1 MLWIFATLAATIAQ
15 TGRNAIQRHLT
26 PLAGTL
32 GATFA
37 RFLFGLPFAA
47 GFLAVLRLASGHPL
61 PIPHG
66 VSLIFLMAGGLTQIL
81 ATALML
87 RAMKQKSFVVTIA
100 YTKTEPV
107 LVALFSLIFLG
118 QSLGLAKAAAIS
130 LATFGV
136 VLMSWPKTRTEASL
150 APALLG
156 MASAAF
162 FALSAILFQQGILRL
177 GAITPFM
184 AAATGLALALALQS
198 LMIVL
203 WSGLRDRASL
213 NRMAQ
218 SWRLGL
224 VAGFLGALASLF
236 WFFGFALTSATNVRT
251 LAMIEVIFAQII
263 SRRRFQEGLSKREG
277 LGVTLLLVG
286 VGLLLHAAQSA

>member
-1 MLWIFATLAATIAQ
+1 MLWIFATLAATTAQ
-15 TGRNAIQRHLT
+15 TGRNALQRHLT
-26 PLAGTL
+26 PVAGTL
-32 GATFA
+32 GATYA

-47 GFLAVLRLASGHPL
+47 GFLAMLRLVSGHPL
-61 PIPHG
+61 PMPHG
-66 VSLIFLMAGGLTQIL
+66 TSLIFMTAGGMTQIL

-87 RAMKQKSFVVTIA
+87 LAMKQKSFVITIA

-118 QSLGLAKAAAIS
+118 QRLSPGLAAAIGM
-130 LATFGV
+130 ATSGV
-136 VLMSWPKTRTEASL
+136 VLMSWPKTRTEASF

-156 MASAAF
+156 VTSAAF

-177 GAITPFM
+177 GATTPFM

-198 LMIVL
+198 LMILL
-203 WSGLRDRASL
+203 WSSFRDRASL
-213 NRMAQ
+213 NRLAR
-218 SWRLGL
+218 SWRLAM

-263 SRRRFQEGLSKREG
+263 SRRLFQQGLSKREG

-286 VGLLLHAAQSA
+286 IGLLLHAAEHA